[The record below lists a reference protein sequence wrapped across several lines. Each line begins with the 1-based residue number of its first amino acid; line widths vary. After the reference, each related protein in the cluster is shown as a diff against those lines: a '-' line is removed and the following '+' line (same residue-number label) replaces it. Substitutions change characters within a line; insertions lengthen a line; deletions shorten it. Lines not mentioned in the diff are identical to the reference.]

1 MSSITKLNT
10 FSISNN
16 SLKNEINNK
25 LPLELEEKKNEY
37 EEKKNQMKLQLQ
49 SYNEKV
55 NEYDYIVKMVQENEK
70 NLEDKKSEID
80 KLNRK
85 QKQNFVKINS
95 NYFNSFLEIYNEKNK
110 EIYKIFLIFINIK
123 EENIIQF
130 EYLFNNKEALITLL
144 SNSFE
149 NFKLI
154 YEINIDDY
162 KNKKKNIFTLIDNLK
177 KSVKYPYNILL
188 NFIRNTFQIIDL
200 MNENKIN
207 ETKLFKLFNK
217 KNKIFLEKIN
227 LEGEIQKNKNNLNI
241 LEKYINNV
249 DKKNSF
255 NKSSQ
260 NSMIENLS
268 KQIPKTKQI
277 SILTIK
283 DFNKKSQ
290 KPINLNKKVLNYL
303 NQNIKGIH
311 YNNTIQI
318 NAIISTDISESG
330 EKIKKE
336 KINIAKL
343 KSKNIVENSKSK
355 TIKSSSAN
363 NSYKKN
369 KFVKKNKINF
379 PHNKFIM
386 KFQKVNKAESDNDDS
401 GLNAIYDNDNI
412 LNEKYDISSESHIQ
426 NLKNEEIEINDDNDL
441 KQYKSKNQ
449 KFQKYNY
456 QNSERINFSNTEKI
470 NNNDNC
476 WASCT

>member
-55 NEYDYIVKMVQENEK
+55 NEYDYIVKMVQENER
-70 NLEDKKSEID
+70 NLEDKKSEMD

-162 KNKKKNIFTLIDNLK
+162 KNKKNNIITLIDNLK

-249 DKKNSF
+249 DAILKKYKSIFSPKIENRNEIMENVLKSYKNLKKNEYF
-255 NKSSQ
+255 KKIVLINHLK
-260 NSMIENLS
+260 
-268 KQIPKTKQI
+268 
-277 SILTIK
+277 IL
-283 DFNKKSQ
+283 
-290 KPINLNKKVLNYL
+290 
-303 NQNIKGIH
+303 
-311 YNNTIQI
+311 
-318 NAIISTDISESG
+318 
-330 EKIKKE
+330 
-336 KINIAKL
+336 
-343 KSKNIVENSKSK
+343 
-355 TIKSSSAN
+355 
-363 NSYKKN
+363 
-369 KFVKKNKINF
+369 
-379 PHNKFIM
+379 
-386 KFQKVNKAESDNDDS
+386 
-401 GLNAIYDNDNI
+401 
-412 LNEKYDISSESHIQ
+412 
-426 NLKNEEIEINDDNDL
+426 
-441 KQYKSKNQ
+441 
-449 KFQKYNY
+449 
-456 QNSERINFSNTEKI
+456 
-470 NNNDNC
+470 
-476 WASCT
+476 